1 MKILSFVIKLIRA
14 NQCKLISF
22 SFSLDHLMG
31 LSHLSQNKTATLF
44 TQLYRGHATR
54 TVMPLANLYDDIRL
68 ILRSEGD
75 LSTEGL
81 SAGPPKDLT
90 VTTKKF
96 FRELFPVA
104 YHNVLKLDAKQF
116 TPDYEICLKDAYDA
130 VQPFGDVPQQVFM
143 FAYYLENIQVTTM
156 SLLTIDIAIIVPDSP
171 FRK

>member
-1 MKILSFVIKLIRA
+1 
-14 NQCKLISF
+14 
-22 SFSLDHLMG
+22 MG

-130 VQPFGDVPQQVFM
+130 VQPFGDVPQQVII
-143 FAYYLENIQVTTM
+143 FAYYV
-156 SLLTIDIAIIVPDSP
+156 
-171 FRK
+171 FRKQLGNHGVSSNDRYSNYCTWLTFYANKNKRLSSLFKRLGVQAEHKSAKSVG